1 MTSAPD
7 AAVVARGGGRWRA
20 LDGLRGIAAVIVLIH
35 HGLLTLGSF
44 AEPYYVAERPDAFTS
59 RWWVAW
65 TPLHLLWEGT
75 GAVLVFFVLSG
86 FVLTLAVVR
95 TARFSWAAYYPAR
108 IVRLMLPVWAA
119 VCFSVVLMVLVP
131 RTPDVVS
138 IWLQRR
144 ASGVSA
150 ENVWQALT
158 LSAGSGPYLV
168 SPLWSLHYEMV
179 FSLLL
184 PLFVIGVTLSR
195 RWPIVPIVVG
205 IGAIALSGMD
215 QAEPGAYYAMFLFGV
230 LLAVHRERLTA
241 AATRFSARPSSRVL
255 WPLML
260 VIGLTLLIWR
270 WITPPAD
277 LGGWSGLTAL
287 PPSIGAV
294 VIVVVCA
301 HWRGVDRVLT
311 LRPVLWLGTIS
322 FSLYLVHE
330 PIVITAS
337 YLLPEESR
345 YVALLLGYVV
355 SFVAAWLF
363 WLAVERPAHR
373 LSRRVGAWTAERA
386 RRRPG
391 NEAAEMHELES
402 R

>member
-7 AAVVARGGGRWRA
+7 AAVVARGGERWRA

-35 HGLLTLGSF
+35 HGLLTLGTF
-44 AEPYYVAERPDAFTS
+44 AEPYYIAERPDAFTPQ
-59 RWWVAW
+59 WWVAW

-95 TARFSWAAYYPAR
+95 APGFSWVAYYPAR
-108 IVRLMLPVWAA
+108 IVRLMVPVWAA
-119 VCFSVVLMVLVP
+119 VCFAVVLILLVP

-144 ASGVSA
+144 VSDVSA
-150 ENVWQALT
+150 ENVWHALT
-158 LSAGSGPYLV
+158 LVGGSPGPYLV
-168 SPLWSLHYEMV
+168 SPLWSLHYEVV

-184 PLFVIGVTLSR
+184 PLFIVGVTLSR
-195 RWPIVPIVVG
+195 RWPIVPIVVA
-205 IGAIALSGMD
+205 IGAIALSGME
-215 QAEPGAYYAMFLFGV
+215 QAGPGAYYAMFLFGV
-230 LLAVHRERLTA
+230 LLAVHRERLA
-241 AATRFSARPSSRVL
+241 AVAARFSARPASRIY

-260 VIGLTLLIWR
+260 VVGLLFLIWR

-277 LGGWSGLTAL
+277 LGGWSGLTEL

-294 VIVVVCA
+294 IIVAACA

-330 PIVITAS
+330 PIVITAA
-337 YLLPEESR
+337 YLFPEEFR
-345 YVALLLGYVV
+345 YLALVVGYVV

-363 WLAVERPAHR
+363 WLAVERPTHR
-373 LSRRVGAWTAERA
+373 LSRRLGAWTAQRAVPRAEVDSRA
-386 RRRPG
+386 R
-391 NEAAEMHELES
+391 
-402 R
+402 

>member
-1 MTSAPD
+1 VTSAPD
-7 AAVVARGGGRWRA
+7 AAVVASGGERWRA

-44 AEPYYVAERPDAFTS
+44 AEPYYVAERPDAFTPQ
-59 RWWVAW
+59 WWVAW
-65 TPLHLLWEGT
+65 TPFHLLWEGT
-75 GAVLVFFVLSG
+75 GSVLVFFVLSG

-95 TARFSWAAYYPAR
+95 TPGFSWAAYYPAR
-108 IVRLMLPVWAA
+108 IVRLMVPVWAA
-119 VCFSVVLMVLVP
+119 VCFAVVLIILVP
-131 RTPDVVS
+131 RTPDVMS

-144 ASGVSA
+144 VSDVSA

-168 SPLWSLHYEMV
+168 SPLWSLHYEVV

-184 PLFVIGVTLSR
+184 PLFILGVTLSR
-195 RWPIVPIVVG
+195 RWPIVPILVG
-205 IGAIALSGMD
+205 IGAIALSGME
-215 QAEPGAYYAMFLFGV
+215 QARPGAQYAMFLFGV

-241 AATRFSARPSSRVL
+241 EAARFSARPSSRIL

-260 VIGLTLLIWR
+260 AIGLMLLVWR

-277 LGGWSGLTAL
+277 LGRWSGLAEL

-311 LRPVLWLGTIS
+311 LRPVLWLGTMS

-337 YLLPEESR
+337 YLFPEEFR
-345 YVALLLGYVV
+345 YPALVVGYVV

-373 LSRRVGAWTAERA
+373 LSRRVGSWTARRA
-386 RRRPG
+386 TRRPG
-391 NEAAEMHELES
+391 SRAAEI